1 MFTSTE
7 PPAIEN
13 PGDLEM
19 NEFELQAELREGA
32 GKGAARRL
40 RREGMIPAVLYG
52 AGEDVMALK
61 LNANSVH
68 RQLENEAF
76 FSHILDIKVDG
87 QPTQAVL
94 KALQRDPATDRIVHM
109 DLLRVSSTQEIT
121 MHVPLHFL
129 NEETC
134 PGKKAGGVVNHL
146 LMDLEISCL
155 PKDLPEYIEVDMAAM
170 DIGDSIHLSELTMPA
185 GVTLLALSQDADS
198 DQPVVSLQHSQKFE
212 EEEELLA
219 EGEELEEGE
228 EAAAE
233 GEAPA
238 AAEPA
243 PEEGE
248 ES

>member
-1 MFTSTE
+1 
-7 PPAIEN
+7 
-13 PGDLEM
+13 M
-19 NEFELQAELREGA
+19 NEFELRGELRKGG

-40 RREGMIPAVLYG
+40 RREGLIPAVIYG
-52 AGEDVMALK
+52 AGKDAVSITFD
-61 LNANSVH
+61 ANTVH
-68 RQLENEAF
+68 KQLDNEAF
-76 FSHILDIKVDG
+76 FSHILDVKVDG
-87 QPTQAVL
+87 EGTQAVL
-94 KALQRDPATDRIVHM
+94 KALQRDPTTDQVTHM

-121 MHVPLHFL
+121 MHVPLHFV
-129 NEETC
+129 NEENC

-185 GVTLLALSQDADS
+185 GVTLLALSQEADS